1 MQLHFSISN
10 RNVVAQLC
18 NEEKKIVFTKQCEVQ
33 NLCENIANLF
43 ECVDKFLLNNEQTMP
58 YDKQHIFFDF
68 DKQRNITTARI
79 ILSFIA
85 GLNIKSKQ

>member
-10 RNVVAQLC
+10 GNIVANLC
-18 NEEKKIVFTKQCEVQ
+18 NPEKKIVFSQQCKIQ
-33 NLCENIANLF
+33 NLCENISNLF
-43 ECVDKFLLNNEQTMP
+43 NDISDFLLKNNQSMP
-58 YDKQHIFFDF
+58 CDEQHIFFDF

-85 GLNIKSKQ
+85 GLNIKNQQ